1 MDFTNYTTRSKFAK
15 EINAGY
21 SARLHGLRLSDNP
34 HLVWHDQPEGGLA
47 KQIGHFTE
55 KAEAWQ
61 HGWRLADQGEKGA
74 R

>member
-1 MDFTNYTTRSKFAK
+1 MDFANYNTRSRYAK

-21 SARLHGLRLSDNP
+21 SARLNGQRLSDNP
-34 HLVWHDQPEGGLA
+34 HLVWIVCDTEDGANRRAGPLS
-47 KQIGHFTE
+47 E

-61 HGWRLADQGEKGA
+61 HGWRLADEAA

>member
-1 MDFTNYTTRSKFAK
+1 MDFTKYSTRSKFAK

-21 SARLHGLRLSDNP
+21 SARLNGLRLSDNP
-34 HLVWHDQPEGGLA
+34 HLVWIECETEDGANRRAGPLS
-47 KQIGHFTE
+47 E

-61 HGWRLADQGEKGA
+61 HGWWLADPGA

>member
-1 MDFTNYTTRSKFAK
+1 MDFTNYNTRSRYAK

-21 SARLHGLRLSDNP
+21 SARLNAQRLSDNP
-34 HLVWHDQPEGGLA
+34 HLVWIQCDTEDGANRRAGPLS
-47 KQIGHFTE
+47 E

-61 HGWRLADQGEKGA
+61 HGWRLSDEAA